1 MSYGTHPERQLHGEV
16 TKIIWADHSSSLVSI
31 PATDVTTEGT
41 WYAVY
46 SWDGDDKTLTL
57 AEPTQSPPPRPAASS
72 SKAAS
77 DPVDI
82 GRIHIKSWG
91 ESNLATPLEWTG
103 TVSGAVAKIVFV
115 PGFAQTS
122 GPVGTVEGP

>member
-1 MSYGTHPERQLHGEV
+1 MKDERQLHGEV

-46 SWDGDDKTLTL
+46 SWDTDDKTLTL
-57 AEPTQSPPPRPAASS
+57 AQPTQNAPQRPAASS

-77 DPVDI
+77 APVDI
-82 GRIHIKSWG
+82 RRIHITSWG
-91 ESNLATPLEWTG
+91 ESELETPLEWNGPVTN
-103 TVSGAVAKIVFV
+103 AVAKIVFV
-115 PGFAQTS
+115 PGFAQTLVL
-122 GPVGTVEGP
+122 VGTVEGP

>member
-16 TKIIWADHSSSLVSI
+16 TKIIWADNTSTLVNI
-31 PATDVTTEGT
+31 PAPDVTAPGT

-46 SWDGDDKTLTL
+46 SWDTDDKTLTL
-57 AEPTQSPPPRPAASS
+57 GKPTPNPPTEPTAPS

-77 DPVDI
+77 APVDI

-91 ESNLATPLEWTG
+91 ESELETKLEWKG